1 MDDLL
6 SKLNDL
12 LSSKEGQQKIAEVSK
27 LFSSAD
33 TKESAAAPSASG
45 GLDLSALAPL
55 LSSLGAPST
64 PAPAEQASPSAIND
78 LINPAALASVVTALS
93 KTNTASPETTLL
105 LALKPF
111 LKNQRSYRVDEAMKI
126 MKLLA
131 LLPMIR
137 QSGIL
142 DGIL

>member
-1 MDDLL
+1 MEDLL
-6 SKLNDL
+6 AKLNDL

-33 TKESAAAPSASG
+33 TKESAPAPAAPG

-55 LSSLGAPST
+55 LSSLGGSS
-64 PAPAEQASPSAIND
+64 APAQPESSGSD
-78 LINPAALASVVTALS
+78 LINPAALAGIVSALS
-93 KTNTASPETTLL
+93 KTNTAGPETTLL

-111 LKNQRSYRVDEAMKI
+111 LKDQRSYRVDEAMKI

-137 QSGIL
+137 ESGIL
-142 DGIL
+142 EGIL

>member
-1 MDDLL
+1 MEDIL

-27 LFSSAD
+27 LFSSTD
-33 TKESAAAPSASG
+33 TKESAPASSGLG

-55 LSSLGAPST
+55 LSSLGASS
-64 PAPAEQASPSAIND
+64 APAQPEQTAVND

-93 KTNTASPETTLL
+93 KTNTAGPETTLL

-111 LKNQRSYRVDEAMKI
+111 LKNQRTYRVDEALKI

-137 QSGIL
+137 ESGIL
-142 DGIL
+142 EGIL